1 MEQKQN
7 LVYIINDQ
15 HSFVLEDLGQ
25 KGELISIMI
34 LRTLTLRSKM

>member
-25 KGELISIMI
+25 KGELSIMI